1 MTGRRSPFPTQ
12 NLPMRKSDL
21 IRSALG
27 GLWRQKARTSLTLLG
42 VAVGSCALAFS
53 LSLGLGLRA
62 LIDNEFKSRDDF
74 WWVTVFPANRG
85 QTLIDEKDI
94 PPEKIEVKGEMP
106 EDRRDRIRQRLI
118 GEYRQYNRPKEI
130 KLITAERVAYLKALP
145 DVEEVRV
152 FRVSSGQ
159 VWLGE
164 KMAGG
169 QTYAGRLDT
178 FDPKLDKRLIR
189 GRLAVAPDE
198 ALITEYQLYSL
209 GLRSDAE
216 LDTAVGRT
224 IRLVFGKSEFEKAG
238 ALAGLL
244 TPGRGQVDEAITRT
258 QSQTLTKIVEQLP
271 QKIDAFDLSPEEKLI
286 IKLVMGRKRTDTSAT
301 KRGETSAAA
310 EFRIV
315 GVLRETTKD
324 EESTDFFSPHKM
336 RGNQTQVFLT
346 DTGGERLFSQFPELA
361 TLGYTEAFVKVKPG
375 GDLSAVVDGIKG
387 DGMDCYSGLKFYQSV
402 KREVTLIAA
411 GLNLF
416 AMISLLVAAIGITNT
431 LFTSV
436 LERTR
441 EIGIWKSLGAR
452 DSGILL
458 LFLTEGTVIGFLGG
472 SVGLLLAWLLSIPGD
487 GFVVG
492 LIEKQSPEKIVS
504 TSVFEF
510 PLWLGLGTVGFALLL
525 TTAAA
530 LYPARRASRVQPVEA
545 LRYE

>member
-1 MTGRRSPFPTQ
+1 
-12 NLPMRKSDL
+12 MRKSDL

-85 QTLIDEKDI
+85 QTLLDEKDF
-94 PPEKIEVKGEMP
+94 PPEKLLVKGEMP
-106 EDRRDRIRQRLI
+106 EDRRERIRQRLI
-118 GEYRQYNRPKEI
+118 GDYRQNNRPKEI
-130 KLITAERVAYLKALP
+130 KLITADRIEYLKALP

-152 FRVSSGQ
+152 FRNSSGQ

-164 KMAGG
+164 KMAPG

-178 FDPKLDKRLIR
+178 FDPKLDTRLIR
-189 GRLAVAPDE
+189 GRMAEGPDE
-198 ALITEYQLYSL
+198 AVITEFQLYNL

-216 LDTAVGRT
+216 LDGALGRT

-238 ALAGLL
+238 VLAALL
-244 TPGRGQVDEAITRT
+244 TPGSGQVDEAITRT
-258 QSQTLTKIVEQLP
+258 QSQTLTKIVDQLP
-271 QKIDAFDLSPEEKLI
+271 QKIDGFDLTPEEKAI
-286 IKLVMGRKRTDTSAT
+286 VKLVMTRKRTDTTAT
-301 KRGETSAAA
+301 KRSETSAAA

-315 GVLRETTKD
+315 GVLRETSK
-324 EESTDFFSPHKM
+324 EESLADPLSPHKM
-336 RGNQTQVFLT
+336 RGDHAQVFLT
-346 DTGGERLFSQFPELA
+346 AGGGQRLYSQFPELA
-361 TLGYTEAFVKVKPG
+361 SLGYTEAFVKVKPG
-375 GDLSAVVDGIKG
+375 GNLPAVVDGIKG
-387 DGMDCYSGLKFYQSV
+387 DGMDCFSGLKFYQSV

-416 AMISLLVAAIGITNT
+416 ALISLLVAAIGITNT

-452 DSGILL
+452 DSAILL
-458 LFLTEGTVIGFLGG
+458 MFLTEGTVLGFIGGLL
-472 SVGLLLAWLLSIPGD
+472 GLLLAWLLSIPGD

-492 LIEKQSPEKIVS
+492 LIEQQSPEKIFS

-510 PLWLGLGTVGFALLL
+510 PLWLCLGTVGFALFI
-525 TTAAA
+525 TTCAA

>member
-1 MTGRRSPFPTQ
+1 MRSI
-12 NLPMRKSDL
+12 DL
-21 IRSALG
+21 IASALG

-62 LIDNEFKSRDDF
+62 LIDNEFRSRDDF

-94 PPEKIEVKGEMP
+94 PPDKIAVNGEMSD
-106 EDRRDRIRQRLI
+106 ERRERIRQRLI
-118 GEYRQYNRPKEI
+118 GEYRRLNRPKEI
-130 KLITAERVAYLKALP
+130 KLITAERVELLKALP

-152 FRVSSGQ
+152 FRINSGSITLGDKVS
-159 VWLGE
+159 
-164 KMAGG
+164 GG
-169 QTYAGRLDT
+169 QTYSGRLDT
-178 FDPKLDKRLIR
+178 FDPNLANRLTH
-189 GRLAVAPDE
+189 GRLAQGPDE
-198 ALITEYQLYSL
+198 AVITEYQLYQL

-216 LDTAVGRT
+216 VAAASGQT
-224 IRLVFGKSEFEKAG
+224 IRLVFGKDEFEKAG

-244 TPGRGQVDEAITRT
+244 TPGTGQVEEAISRA
-258 QSQTLTKIVEQLP
+258 QSHTLTKIVEQLP
-271 QKIDAFDLSPEEKLI
+271 QQIDGFDLTPEEKVI
-286 IKLVMGRKRTDTSAT
+286 VKLVMGRKRTDTATT
-301 KRGETSAAA
+301 KRNETTAVA

-324 EESTDFFSPHKM
+324 EETSDFFSPHKM

-346 DTGGERLFSQFPELA
+346 AAGGERLYRQFPELA

-375 GDLSAVVDGIKG
+375 GDLPAVVEGIKA

-416 AMISLLVAAIGITNT
+416 ALISLLVASIGITNT

-452 DSGILL
+452 DSQILL
-458 LFLTEGTVIGFLGG
+458 MFLTEGTALGFVGG
-472 SVGLLLAWLLSIPGD
+472 GLGLLLGWILSIPGD
-487 GFVVG
+487 GLVRK
-492 LIEKQSPEKIVS
+492 LIQDQSPERIVS
-504 TSVFEF
+504 SSVFEF
-510 PLWLGLGTVGFALLL
+510 PLWLCLGTVGFAVLL
-525 TTAAA
+525 TTGAA
-530 LYPARRASRVQPVEA
+530 LYPAQRASRVQPVEA